1 MDGSSW
7 WRESA
12 RPAAE
17 AWRKSSA
24 WTRWLSKDSA
34 SLAVEERPWIGAR
47 RASMVAEV
55 PPPGLCFPPSY
66 RRSWE
71 ESPVQ
76 GKEKGAKWARLMDI
90 CNWAFHWALYC
101 PTFCYRCLQIG

>member
-55 PPPGLCFPPSY
+55 PPPRSLLPAVLPPELGGEPRPREREGS
-66 RRSWE
+66 
-71 ESPVQ
+71 
-76 GKEKGAKWARLMDI
+76 
-90 CNWAFHWALYC
+90 
-101 PTFCYRCLQIG
+101 